1 MSVVSGISRLD
12 LAGLIAETLKS
23 EGIDVVLT
31 GGLCAS
37 IYSNERYVS
46 MDLDFIDVSLKT
58 NKQIGLALKAIGFES
73 KHLNSRYFAHLDT
86 HLTVNSPL
94 RY

>member
-1 MSVVSGISRLD
+1 MSVVRGISRLD
-12 LAGLIAETLKS
+12 LAGPIAETLKS

-31 GGLCAS
+31 GGSCVS

-58 NKQIGLALKAIGFES
+58 NKQIGMALKPIS
-73 KHLNSRYFAHLDT
+73 Q
-86 HLTVNSPL
+86 
-94 RY
+94 